1 MHRRITPGISRL
13 KLLFLAS
20 MSLIISTGAFA
31 QSTRSSLA
39 DDHVE
44 QRIAGLLNAFHKET
58 GLPGATIGY
67 VLPDGTGNSVSVGF
81 ADKDREIPMRKDH
94 RLMAGSTGKTFFAAL
109 ALQLVDEGKLDLE
122 GKISQWLG
130 DEEWFDRLPNAND
143 ITLRMLMN
151 HTSGWPRYIEQP
163 ALVQAIVDDPDIYF
177 QPGEQLSYIYNLEP
191 LFPAGEDWAYS
202 DTNYIAVALIIE
214 KVTGDSCY
222 NLIHQRILRPNE
234 LWDII
239 PTVTRDLTGMA
250 CGYVNVEANLFQ
262 LKQENVIQ
270 QGRFVFN
277 PQMEWGGGGFAST
290 PGCLARW
297 ADLLYSGDIL
307 SSAMKKE
314 MRTTVEAKLGP
325 GSRYGLGLMQRSS
338 DLGLVIGHS
347 GYFPG
352 YLTDMSY
359 YADYD
364 LTLAFQVNT
373 TVMSRELNPRAIQ
386 KFLDECANMILGSD

>member
-1 MHRRITPGISRL
+1 MHRHIIAGRSSL
-13 KLLFLAS
+13 WLLFLGSVSFSIA
-20 MSLIISTGAFA
+20 TGTFA
-31 QSTRSSLA
+31 QSTRSSHT

-44 QRIAGLLNAFHKET
+44 QRIAGILNAFHKET

-67 VLPDGTGNSVSVGF
+67 VLPDGTGNSVSVGY
-81 ADKDREIPMRKDH
+81 ADKDRDIPMREDH

-109 ALQLVDEGKLDLE
+109 ALQLVDEGELDIE
-122 GKISQWLG
+122 EKISQWLG
-130 DEEWFDRLPNAND
+130 DEAWFDRLPNAND

-177 QPGEQLSYIYNLEP
+177 QPGEQLSYIYDLEP

-262 LKQENVIQ
+262 LKQENVIR

-297 ADLLYSGDIL
+297 AYLLYSGDIL

-338 DLGLVIGHS
+338 DHGLVIGHS

-359 YADYD
+359 FVEHDIA
-364 LTLAFQVNT
+364 LVIQVNT
-373 TVMSRELNPRAIQ
+373 TKMSREMNPRTMQ
-386 KFLDECANMILGSD
+386 KLLDDCAQSILEK